1 MAKKSEQTP
10 VKEKKSNINSME
22 ELIEQKGEEMV
33 PFHRNEMTE
42 ATVLTVT
49 KNKIIV
55 DLGGLLTGIIPERE
69 MSIDSEELKVGE
81 KINAYVLSLE
91 NENGYAIL
99 SLRRADKE
107 KLWAS
112 LEEKINN
119 GDLVT
124 VRITQANR
132 GGLMAAFGDLEG
144 FLPVSQLSSVHYP
157 KVDGAD
163 KDKILAKLQQL
174 VGTNLKVKVI
184 NYDRINSKL
193 IFSEK
198 AAGDPDQEEKLKK
211 FEIGTRVTGK
221 VTGIVTFG
229 LFIDLG
235 GIEGLVHISEVA
247 WDRVENMEGR
257 FKIGDSVDAIVT
269 NIDNGRISLSIKQI
283 TPDPWE
289 SEAKKIKVNEQIDG
303 EITSITPYGAFVR
316 LPHTLEGLLHV
327 KEFPDAALEGREAL
341 VEGKKYTFKIIS
353 IDPAGHKIAL
363 SLK

>member
-1 MAKKSEQTP
+1 MAT
-10 VKEKKSNINSME
+10 KEKTTKEKVINSMTELVE
-22 ELIEQKGEEMV
+22 EKSDKIL
-33 PFHRNEMTE
+33 PFHQGEMAE
-42 ATVLTVT
+42 VTVLSVT
-49 KNKIIV
+49 KNKILV

-69 MSIDSEELKVGE
+69 LSVESSELKPGA

-107 KLWAS
+107 KLWES

-124 VRITQANR
+124 VRVTQANR
-132 GGLMAAFGDLEG
+132 GGLMAVFGDLEG
-144 FLPVSQLSSVHYP
+144 FLPVSQLSSIHYP

-184 NYDRINSKL
+184 NFDKIAGKL

-198 AAGDPDQEEKLKK
+198 AAGDPEQEEKLSK
-211 FEIGTRVTGK
+211 FKIGDKVAGK
-221 VTGIVTFG
+221 ITGIVTFG

-235 GIEGLVHISEVA
+235 GIEGLVHISEIA
-247 WDRVENMEGR
+247 WDRVENVEGR
-257 FKIGDSVDAIVT
+257 FKVGDTVEAVVT
-269 NIDNGRISLSIKQI
+269 NIDNGRISLSIKQL

-289 SEAKKIKVNEQIDG
+289 NEAKKINVNDSVEG

-316 LPHTLEGLLHV
+316 LAHGLEGLLHV

-341 VEGKKYTFKIIS
+341 IEGKKYTFKVIS
-353 IDPAGHKIAL
+353 IDPSGHKIAL